1 MPTRTIGIVID
12 GATGRLGTTQH
23 LRSLLEIAG
32 EGGLRLANGDRLVPK
47 PILLGRN
54 ADKLATLAE
63 KSGGLDWSTEREPCL
78 AANGIEIYFDA
89 SATGGRP
96 ERARA
101 ALAAGKHVYLEK
113 PIAQGLEDALSLARA
128 AEAAGRKG
136 GVVQDKLFLPGLK
149 KLRRLYDAKFFGRII
164 SVRLEF
170 GWWVF
175 DGEITPA
182 QRPSWNYRKE
192 GGGGLILDMF
202 AHWRYIFDRLL
213 GPITAVSCRHMT
225 ALPTRRDELGRR
237 YDVDVEDH
245 AFAIFDLEG
254 GALAQIGSS
263 WVNRVKRDDLLQIQV
278 DGTLGSAVAGLH
290 RCFIQPAVATPKPFF
305 SPEQPQ
311 QMVFDE
317 QWQEMPEL
325 EPFENGYRAGWELF
339 LRHVAEDA
347 PFPAPLIEGAR
358 ASSSP
363 KPATGATASAAGS
376 ICRRSGCK
384 AAPIAQAAA
393 SAGLPSLRAPAP
405 GAARGK

>member
-23 LRSLLEIAG
+23 LKAVLAIRS
-32 EGGLRLANGDRLVPK
+32 EGGLALANGDRLLPVPV
-47 PILLGRN
+47 LLGRN
-54 ADKLATLAE
+54 PERLAALAE
-63 KSGGLDWSTEREPCL
+63 RSGGLGWSIDRDSAL
-78 AANGIEIYFDA
+78 ADPAVEIYFDA
-89 SATGGRP
+89 GATGGRP

-101 ALAAGKHVYLEK
+101 AFAAGKHVYLEK
-113 PIAQGLEDALSLARA
+113 PVAQTLDDALSLARA
-128 AEAAGRKG
+128 AERAGKKG

-149 KLRRLYDAKFFGRII
+149 KLRRLYDAKFFGRVL

-175 DGEITPA
+175 DGELTPA
-182 QRPSWNYRKE
+182 QRPSWNYQKA
-192 GGGGLILDMF
+192 GGGGLVLDMF

-225 ALPTRRDELGRR
+225 ALPQRRDEAGRP

-245 AFAIFDLEG
+245 AFAIFELEG
-254 GALAQIGSS
+254 GAVAQIGSS
-263 WVNRVKRDDLLQIQV
+263 WANRVKRDDLLQIQV

-290 RCFIQPAVATPKPFF
+290 RCFIQPAVATPRPFF

-311 QMVFDE
+311 AMVFDE
-317 QWQEMPEL
+317 QWQELPEL

-347 PFPAPLIEGAR
+347 PFPAPLLEGAR
-358 ASSSP
+358 SVQLAEACYQSHRE
-363 KPATGATASAAGS
+363 
-376 ICRRSGCK
+376 RRWVD
-384 AAPIAQAAA
+384 
-393 SAGLPSLRAPAP
+393 LPSLTL
-405 GAARGK
+405 